1 MCIHQFESGIPLQGA
16 GNPGSNPG
24 APSGVSSNGRTPALV
39 SPRKHC
45 RRCAGFVSLGAQL
58 DSGTRP
64 QLFADVV
71 QEEERSFRKRE
82 VGISSI
88 PVGPI
93 VVPGKDRWR
102 SAALVRLTG
111 EFKSPAG
118 IHCRKALRASSR
130 LITDREMVRF
140 HLRQPSFHSGK
151 VELAHHD
158 GLISRSSKVR
168 FLVPLPLCT
177 WGMGLLAVVASLA
190 MRIFSGVGIPGPPP
204 VCLDS

>member
-1 MCIHQFESGIPLQGA
+1 MYLRSAGLPKQLDARGFPCSAPKVRGIRPAARTADCQSA
-16 GNPGSNPG
+16 YT
-24 APSGVSSNGRTPALV
+24 SSSLV
-39 SPRKHC
+39 YRSTLVLPRKHC

-58 DSGTRP
+58 DSGTRL

-93 VVPGKDRWR
+93 VVPGKDRRR

-118 IHCRKALRASSR
+118 THCRKVLRASGR
-130 LITDREMVRF
+130 LITGREMVRF
-140 HLRQPSFHSGK
+140 HLRQPNSIAGK
-151 VELAHHD
+151 L
-158 GLISRSSKVR
+158 S
-168 FLVPLPLCT
+168 
-177 WGMGLLAVVASLA
+177 W
-190 MRIFSGVGIPGPPP
+190 RITTVS
-204 VCLDS
+204 

>member
-1 MCIHQFESGIPLQGA
+1 MADRLGAGLPSQLDGLDSRTPLHKFAVFVQWLGRQTASLHTPVRVWYAAPSGRKSWFESRRPF
-16 GNPGSNPG
+16 
-24 APSGVSSNGRTPALV
+24 GVSSNGRTPALV

-45 RRCAGFVSLGAQL
+45 RRCAGFVSLGTQL
-58 DSGTRP
+58 ASGTRP

-118 IHCRKALRASSR
+118 THCRKALRASSR
-130 LITDREMVRF
+130 LITDRDMVRF
-140 HLRQPSFHSGK
+140 HLRQPGSIAGK
-151 VELAHHD
+151 L
-158 GLISRSSKVR
+158 S
-168 FLVPLPLCT
+168 
-177 WGMGLLAVVASLA
+177 W
-190 MRIFSGVGIPGPPP
+190 RITTVS
-204 VCLDS
+204 

>member
-1 MCIHQFESGIPLQGA
+1 M
-16 GNPGSNPG
+16 
-24 APSGVSSNGRTPALV
+24 SSNGRTPALV

-45 RRCAGFVSLGAQL
+45 RRCAGFVSLGTQL

-71 QEEERSFRKRE
+71 QEEERSLRKRE
-82 VGISSI
+82 VGISRI

-118 IHCRKALRASSR
+118 THCRKALRASSR

-140 HLRQPSFHSGK
+140 HLRQPSVHSGK

-158 GLISRSSKVR
+158 GLISRSSRVR
-168 FLVPLPLCT
+168 FPGPLPSFA
-177 WGMGLLAVVASLA
+177 WAPGLHGVVASLA
-190 MRIFSGVGIPGPPP
+190 RKIVSRVQFPGGPPISP
-204 VCLDS
+204 G

>member
-1 MCIHQFESGIPLQGA
+1 MADRLGAGLPNQLDGLDSRTPLHEFAVFVQWLGRQAASLHTPVRVWYTAPSCRKSCFESVRIH
-16 GNPGSNPG
+16 GSNPG
-24 APSGVSSNGRTPALV
+24 FESRRPCGVSSNGRTPAHV

-45 RRCAGFVSLGAQL
+45 RRCAGFVSLGTQL
-58 DSGTRP
+58 DSGTRL

-118 IHCRKALRASSR
+118 THCRKALRASSR
-130 LITDREMVRF
+130 LTDRKMVRF
-140 HLRQPSFHSGK
+140 H
-151 VELAHHD
+151 
-158 GLISRSSKVR
+158 RSPKREICGNQV
-168 FLVPLPLCT
+168 L
-177 WGMGLLAVVASLA
+177 
-190 MRIFSGVGIPGPPP
+190 
-204 VCLDS
+204 

>member
-1 MCIHQFESGIPLQGA
+1 MARTADCQSA
-16 GNPGSNPG
+16 YT
-24 APSGVSSNGRTPALV
+24 SSSLVYRSKLPEILVRIQASPRGCRPTVGRRCSFRLV
-39 SPRKHC
+39 SIAVDAQDLYPWEP
-45 RRCAGFVSLGAQL
+45 QL
-58 DSGTRP
+58 DSGARL

-118 IHCRKALRASSR
+118 THCRKALRASSR

-140 HLRQPSFHSGK
+140 HLRQPSSIAGK
-151 VELAHHD
+151 L
-158 GLISRSSKVR
+158 S
-168 FLVPLPLCT
+168 
-177 WGMGLLAVVASLA
+177 W
-190 MRIFSGVGIPGPPP
+190 RITTVS
-204 VCLDS
+204 

>member
-1 MCIHQFESGIPLQGA
+1 MRRICIP
-16 GNPGSNPG
+16 GNPVRLWDE
-24 APSGVSSNGRTPALV
+24 APA
-39 SPRKHC
+39 
-45 RRCAGFVSLGAQL
+45 
-58 DSGTRP
+58 
-64 QLFADVV
+64 FADVV
-71 QEEERSFRKRE
+71 QEEDGSFRKRE

-118 IHCRKALRASSR
+118 THCRKALRASRR
-130 LITDREMVRF
+130 LIADSEMVRF

-158 GLISRSSKVR
+158 GLISRSGKVR
-168 FLVPLPLCT
+168 FRVPLPFCT
-177 WGMGLLAVVASLA
+177 WGVGLLAVVTSLA
-190 MRIFSGVGIPGPPP
+190 MRTFSGVGIPDPPP
-204 VCLDS
+204 VCLDSGDGLATVWKAVNVGSRPRPCT

>member
-1 MCIHQFESGIPLQGA
+1 MARTADCQSAYTSSSLVYRSKLPEILVRIQAPL
-16 GNPGSNPG
+16 
-24 APSGVSSNGRTPALV
+24 SGVSSNGRTPALV

-140 HLRQPSFHSGK
+140 HLRQPSSIAGK
-151 VELAHHD
+151 L
-158 GLISRSSKVR
+158 S
-168 FLVPLPLCT
+168 
-177 WGMGLLAVVASLA
+177 W
-190 MRIFSGVGIPGPPP
+190 RITTVS
-204 VCLDS
+204 